1 LKEFKMKYPFYYW
14 IAVLFYLCVLALSNF
29 ALTEILSFYP
39 MGLGTWFLLFL
50 FAFSLGVLV
59 CFLFGMKFSLWII
72 GISWF
77 AISFF
82 SFIII
87 AVKPAVFY
95 LNSFSG
101 STALAQIMKIAL
113 TTFFAAFGAVVY
125 YSYRLSKDI
134 IKATEKIRFYE
145 KNIID
150 AKQEAELLKREAL
163 VNANEIV
170 FDAKKKVQ
178 ELEKIK
184 RELEV
189 RIREFLQTELAVLE
203 KHEENLKE

>member
-1 LKEFKMKYPFYYW
+1 MK
-14 IAVLFYLCVLALSNF
+14 V
-29 ALTEILSFYP
+29 
-39 MGLGTWFLLFL
+39 
-50 FAFSLGVLV
+50 
-59 CFLFGMKFSLWII
+59 SLWVI

-82 SFIII
+82 SFIIV
-87 AVKPAVFY
+87 AVKPTVFY

-101 STALAQIMKIAL
+101 STVLTQIMKIAL
-113 TTFFAAFGAVVY
+113 TTIFALFGAVAY

-134 IKATEKIRFYE
+134 LKANEKIRFYE

-150 AKQEAELLKREAL
+150 AKQEAELLKREAM
-163 VNANEIV
+163 VNANEMV

-189 RIREFLQTELAVLE
+189 KIREFLQTELAVLE
-203 KHEENLKE
+203 KHEEGLKE

>member
-1 LKEFKMKYPFYYW
+1 MKYPFYYW

-39 MGLGTWFLLFL
+39 MGFGTWFLLFL
-50 FAFSLGVLV
+50 FAFSFGMLI
-59 CFLFGMKFSLWII
+59 CYLFGMKLSLWII

-82 SFIII
+82 SFIIV
-87 AVKPAVFY
+87 AVKPSVFY
-95 LNSFSG
+95 LETFGGAS
-101 STALAQIMKIAL
+101 ALTQILKIAL
-113 TTFFAAFGAVVY
+113 TTCFAIFGTVVY
-125 YSYRLSKDI
+125 YSYKVSKDI

-150 AKQEAELLKREAL
+150 AKQEAELLKREAM
-163 VNANEIV
+163 VNANEMV

-184 RELEV
+184 RELEIK
-189 RIREFLQTELAVLE
+189 IREFLQTELAVLE
-203 KHEENLKE
+203 KHEEGLKE

>member
-1 LKEFKMKYPFYYW
+1 MKYPFYYW

-39 MGLGTWFLLFL
+39 MGFGTWFLLFL
-50 FAFSLGVLV
+50 FAFSFGMLI
-59 CFLFGMKFSLWII
+59 CYLFGMKLSLWII

-82 SFIII
+82 SFIIV
-87 AVKPAVFY
+87 AVKPSVFY
-95 LNSFSG
+95 LETFGGAS
-101 STALAQIMKIAL
+101 ALAQILKIAL
-113 TTFFAAFGAVVY
+113 TTCFAIFGTVVY
-125 YSYRLSKDI
+125 YSYKVSKDI

-150 AKQEAELLKREAL
+150 AKQEAELLKREAM
-163 VNANEIV
+163 VNANEMV

-184 RELEV
+184 RELEIK
-189 RIREFLQTELAVLE
+189 IREFLQTELAVLE
-203 KHEENLKE
+203 KHEEGLKE

>member
-1 LKEFKMKYPFYYW
+1 M
-14 IAVLFYLCVLALSNF
+14 
-29 ALTEILSFYP
+29 
-39 MGLGTWFLLFL
+39 
-50 FAFSLGVLV
+50 
-59 CFLFGMKFSLWII
+59 
-72 GISWF
+72 
-77 AISFF
+77 
-82 SFIII
+82 
-87 AVKPAVFY
+87 
-95 LNSFSG
+95 
-101 STALAQIMKIAL
+101 
-113 TTFFAAFGAVVY
+113 Y

-134 IKATEKIRFYE
+134 IKSTEKIRFYE

-150 AKQEAELLKREAL
+150 AKQEAELLKREAM
-163 VNANEIV
+163 VNANEMV